1 MTLTWYDFYNCLL
14 FLVQPNMY
22 RLMQLSQTTI
32 PVAATFSHLFSKK
45 RKSNRIEF
53 VTDFPE
59 GDDAEVV
66 SSLQVFKTDAQ
77 LLEKKMWVVD
87 GELVTQLFCNTVT
100 AGQPAVDSGYASL
113 WLPCPPLFLYVILGS
128 NQ

>member
-14 FLVQPNMY
+14 SIVQPNMY

-32 PVAATFSHLFSKK
+32 PVAATFSHLFSNK

-77 LLEKKMWVVD
+77 LLEKKMWVAD
-87 GELVTQLFCNTVT
+87 GELVTQLFCNRNSWP
-100 AGQPAVDSGYASL
+100 AGGGQWLCFTLAALPTSL
-113 WLPCPPLFLYVILGS
+113 FVYNLGK
-128 NQ
+128 

>member
-14 FLVQPNMY
+14 SLVQPNMY

-32 PVAATFSHLFSKK
+32 PVAATFSHLFSNK

-87 GELVTQLFCNTVT
+87 GELVTQLFCNRNSWP
-100 AGQPAVDSGYASL
+100 AGGGQWLCFTLAALPTSL
-113 WLPCPPLFLYVILGS
+113 FVYNLGK
-128 NQ
+128 